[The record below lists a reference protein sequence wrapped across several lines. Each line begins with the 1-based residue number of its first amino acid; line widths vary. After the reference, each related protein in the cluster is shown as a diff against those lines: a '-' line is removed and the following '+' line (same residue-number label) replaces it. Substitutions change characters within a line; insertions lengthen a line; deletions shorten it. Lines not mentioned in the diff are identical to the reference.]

1 MGAGAA
7 SGVDVMKISLMGIL
21 ATLMAG
27 TSAFAADVLY
37 ESEPLP
43 AYVDAAPEIQITESN
58 GWYLRGDVGYSYNK
72 LRGAEFFQGGS
83 SSNVASFET
92 TKLKGGFFAGA
103 GVGYQINNHF
113 RTDLTFDYMAKS
125 NFRGSTLG
133 GCGLFPGPC
142 VSTDLSSLR
151 AYTLMANA
159 YVDLA
164 TFGRFT
170 PYVGAGIGGSYVKWD
185 KLRNTS
191 CQIANSA
198 NCDPTVEH
206 DGKGSW
212 RFAYALMAGA
222 SIDVTCNVKADV
234 GYRFRQI
241 GKGDMFGYASNGG
254 PGRDK
259 GITSHE
265 VRVGGR
271 YVFGGCDT
279 AQYMAPAEIPIQ
291 PAVYK

>member
-7 SGVDVMKISLMGIL
+7 SGVDVMKKSLIGIL
-21 ATLMAG
+21 AALTAG
-27 TSAFAADVLY
+27 SSAFAADLY
-37 ESEPLP
+37 QPDPP
-43 AYVDAAPEIQITESN
+43 AYIEAPEIQITESN
-58 GWYLRGDVGYSYNK
+58 GWYLRGDIGYAYNK
-72 LRGAEFFQGGS
+72 SRGAEFYQGPFTAGLTDFRS
-83 SSNVASFET
+83 
-92 TKLKGGFFAGA
+92 TKLKGGFMGGV

-125 NFRGSTLG
+125 NFRGSTFG
-133 GCGLFPGPC
+133 SCGVAGSC

-170 PYVGAGIGGSYVKWD
+170 PYVGAGIGGSYVKWAN
-185 KLRNTS
+185 LRNTS
-191 CQIANSA
+191 CEVGDPS
-198 NCDPTVEH
+198 NCDPTFTH
-206 DGKGSW
+206 GGKGGW

-222 SIDVTCNVKADV
+222 SINVTCNLKADV

-241 GKGDMFGYASNGG
+241 GKGDMFGYDSVGGG

-259 GITSHE
+259 GFYSHE
-265 VRVGGR
+265 VRLGGR

-279 AQYMAPAEIPIQ
+279 AQYMPPAEIPIQ